1 MVKRIKWTK
10 QALNEKL
17 QILKYWKDRNKSTLY
32 SRKLNTI
39 FIEAIKLIQQYP
51 NLGRETE
58 DPKVKNI
65 LAKEYLIFYEESE
78 TEIVIVHLWDE
89 RQDPDDLIY
98 QLK

>member
-1 MVKRIKWTK
+1 M
-10 QALNEKL
+10 
-17 QILKYWKDRNKSTLY
+17 
-32 SRKLNTI
+32 
-39 FIEAIKLIQQYP
+39 IQQYP

-78 TEIVIVHLWDE
+78 TEIIIVHLWDE
-89 RQDPDDLIY
+89 RQDPDNLIY